1 MTTAVATCFMV
12 VILPGGSK
20 ATNHATDLL
29 GLWRRHRDDRWG
41 FRRLGRQ
48 VRDLTLARL
57 RDAGP
62 QIPFRAQFLGP
73 LALQLHDFLQGLQ
86 RSLGPCQAHRHLHV
100 RRRGVLGVLGVLFR
114 GCGSFHDTVGGT
126 VPGTLSPY
134 RREDAMQLGRIDLV
148 SLGVVLRSSGNPAR
162 PDRAMDR
169 GFGDTAGFR
178 GRSEG
183 VRGVPPGVLDRLMRR
198 KQNSSGGMVN
208 KPWIDVVNGPWTNSA
223 AGLVFPT
230 WRSRLVRQ
238 ASQAPP
244 PTEPTG
250 LSPITGA
257 RQFGSATYQV
267 GDCAKGLCG
276 PRQDAL
282 HLSRAPQPI
291 AGGAD
296 PACGPVCEEV
306 DTEGAPAFKV
316 EASPRDDNKA
326 HAHILSAIQRG
337 DGTLRKLRNLLLPHL
352 NRQLM
357 ELREYARPMAEP

>member
-1 MTTAVATCFMV
+1 MPGAPPSPRPATRGSGRSGCS
-12 VILPGGSK
+12 LPGLRIVPR
-20 ATNHATDLL
+20 HR
-29 GLWRRHRDDRWG
+29 RRHRSRNPQP
-41 FRRLGRQ
+41 LPAGR
-48 VRDLTLARL
+48 
-57 RDAGP
+57 RDA
-62 QIPFRAQFLGP
+62 
-73 LALQLHDFLQGLQ
+73 
-86 RSLGPCQAHRHLHV
+86 
-100 RRRGVLGVLGVLFR
+100 
-114 GCGSFHDTVGGT
+114 T
-126 VPGTLSPY
+126 
-134 RREDAMQLGRIDLV
+134 
-148 SLGVVLRSSGNPAR
+148 R
-162 PDRAMDR
+162 PDRSRIPGRRPSLERKSGPTGSPDGSWIWRHRRLSRPFR
-169 GFGDTAGFR
+169 G

-183 VRGVPPGVLDRLMRR
+183 VHGVPPGVLDRLMRR

-208 KPWIDVVNGPWTNSA
+208 KPWIDVVNRPWTNSA

-282 HLSRAPQPI
+282 HLIRAPRPI

-296 PACGPVCEEV
+296 PACGPVCKEV
-306 DTEGAPAFKV
+306 DNEGAPAFKV

-337 DGTLRKLRNLLLPHL
+337 NGTLHKLRNLLLPHL

-357 ELREYARPMAEP
+357 ELREYARPVAEP